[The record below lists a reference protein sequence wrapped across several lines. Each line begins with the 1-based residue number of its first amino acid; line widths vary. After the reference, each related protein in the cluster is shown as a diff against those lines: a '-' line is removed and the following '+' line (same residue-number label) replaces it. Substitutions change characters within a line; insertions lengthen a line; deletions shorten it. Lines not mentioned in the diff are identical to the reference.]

1 MVIRPDIFY
10 ALYKKVG
17 SFKNLP
23 QKVAINFGLKMTLKG
38 PKNISNQKIN
48 TMGHSV
54 RYSKIC

>member
-23 QKVAINFGLKMTLKG
+23 QKVAINFGLKMTLKF
-38 PKNISNQKIN
+38 
-48 TMGHSV
+48 
-54 RYSKIC
+54 